1 MPSQFQQADLDRQIA
16 HLRAIYPDAAIVTDI
31 AGGLNWKRPGL
42 RSILERLHRGDKLE
56 LVVAH
61 RDRLARFGFELIEW
75 LVQQNGGSVL
85 VLNQSHASPESELTE
100 VYSPSS
106 IRSAVACTDS
116 DATAQQSRKIRVY
129 PNRHQKILI
138 RTLLDASRWAY
149 NLTAEILQYGIPAV
163 WQHIASMVMSELV
176 LLQPQWAGVPYQV
189 KRTAVRDAC
198 RAMSNIKQFNQRLAE
213 DHRAGRRLDEEF
225 ADLGFRSRKNPKQSC
240 YIPDDAVTE
249 HGVYHTI
256 LGPLRMAEAIPAGQ
270 KECRLVKGRGQY
282 WLVVPH
288 PAQSDIEA
296 PSGDGVVA
304 LDPGVHTFLTYFSER
319 DCGKIG
325 QHAFGRIQRLCHHLD
340 DLIRRTITEPNRY
353 RRRRMRHAQERMRQ
367 RISDLVDELHWQ
379 AARWLT
385 DNYQIILLPTFET
398 QDMTRRAGR
407 KIRSK
412 TARMMLSF
420 RHYEFKRRLR
430 WKAWQ
435 RGALVLDVNEAYTSK
450 TRSWDGSTKS
460 NLGGAAVIR
469 DTSGFGM
476 DRDVNGARG
485 IFLRALGDRPF
496 LRGLLTQVAS
506 QPTLALSN
514 VG

>member
-1 MPSQFQQADLDRQIA
+1 M
-16 HLRAIYPDAAIVTDI
+16 
-31 AGGLNWKRPGL
+31 
-42 RSILERLHRGDKLE
+42 
-56 LVVAH
+56 
-61 RDRLARFGFELIEW
+61 
-75 LVQQNGGSVL
+75 
-85 VLNQSHASPESELTE
+85 QS
-100 VYSPSS
+100 
-106 IRSAVACTDS
+106 
-116 DATAQQSRKIRVY
+116 
-129 PNRHQKILI
+129 
-138 RTLLDASRWAY
+138 
-149 NLTAEILQYGIPAV
+149 GIPAV
-163 WQHIASMVMSELV
+163 WKHIASMVMSELV
-176 LLQPQWAGVPYQV
+176 TLHPEWAGVPYQV

-198 RAMSNIKQFNQRLAE
+198 RAMSNVKKFNQRLAE
-213 DHRAGRRLDEEF
+213 DHRAGLRLDEEF
-225 ADLGFRSRKNPKQSC
+225 AELNFRSRKNPKQSC

-256 LGPLRMAEAIPAGQ
+256 LGPLRMAEAVPAGQ
-270 KECRLVKGRGQY
+270 KECRLVKERGHY

-288 PAQSDIEA
+288 PAQCDIET

-304 LDPGVHTFLTYFSER
+304 LDPGVRTFLTYFSER

-325 QHAFGRIQRLCHHLD
+325 QHAFGRIQRLCHWLD
-340 DLIRRTITEPNRY
+340 DLISRTITEPNRH
-353 RRRRMRHAQERMRQ
+353 RRRRLRRAQARMRQ

-385 DNYQIILLPTFET
+385 DNYRIILLPTFET

-407 KIRSK
+407 RIRSK

-420 RHYEFKRRLR
+420 RHYEFKRRLH

-450 TRSWDGSTKS
+450 TRSWDGGIRA

-469 DTSGFGM
+469 DNIGFGM

-496 LRGLLTQVAS
+496 LRGLCAQVAS
-506 QPTLALSN
+506 QTTLASSN